1 MDAATVPAEL
11 AHKADHRNMW
21 LTGTERRDADSIVFG
36 FRIPD
41 SVQPGLAEYVEVQRQ
56 ATHAFA
62 HLELEVPLG
71 SRAMLSTAELLL
83 DEVDGRGALPRAG
96 LVEVRANI
104 DGRAARG
111 VADIDVGI
119 RFFAATGSAT
129 GSATGGDVGGAGV
142 GGLTV
147 EQNGAGRIGAE
158 QNGAGR
164 VGTSRIGTGRI
175 TGKYLPQRLYDRIR
189 ASAARGGSTGD
200 CPASDGPVVEPVADR
215 VTEELTV
222 DVGNPIL
229 GDHETDHISG
239 MVVVCAAERL
249 AEQHLPERR
258 LRGLVTRFLSFIE
271 KSEPAQVEL
280 HEIDD
285 RLLVTVVQ
293 RGAPCAQVEGT
304 LDEGRRRERPERPG
318 RREREE
324 RREEYGEESR

>member
-83 DEVDGRGALPRAG
+83 DEADGRGALPRAG

-119 RFFAATGSAT
+119 RFFAAIGSAT
-129 GSATGGDVGGAGV
+129 GSATGGDVGGASV

-147 EQNGAGRIGAE
+147 EQSGA
-158 QNGAGR
+158 
-164 VGTSRIGTGRI
+164 GRI

-189 ASAARGGSTGD
+189 ASAARGGPAGD
-200 CPASDGPVVEPVADR
+200 RPASDRPVVEPVAGR

-239 MVVVCAAERL
+239 LVVVCAAERL

-280 HEIDD
+280 QEIGD

-304 LDEGRRRERPERPG
+304 LDEGRRPERPERPE